1 MTSDD
6 LSELIATVST
16 SELEVPTE
24 LVRTNDFNSTTNH
37 PPSKTRPS
45 NLRGYEGINWN
56 RLKGYKVLV
65 DKFRSNV

>member
-24 LVRTNDFNSTTNH
+24 LVRTNDFNSTTNY

-45 NLRGYEGINWN
+45 NLRGYEGI
-56 RLKGYKVLV
+56 
-65 DKFRSNV
+65 D